1 MKLKFDDFPD
11 YEHYKNSSCIMIGP
25 KETSKK
31 TPLKKSK
38 KGPIQKEN
46 YFQEP
51 NKSKI
56 GMMLNNTIYEPN
68 IIKNLRALYKQYSEK
83 FSNICNH
90 VLNQKFKA
98 INKSIY
104 KFCVTP
110 FVTNSN
116 GIISSL
122 ILNTDQN
129 RQEFTQQL
137 SDYIKRKALKKKD
150 NFDIENPFHYLYPKN
165 FTALDKL
172 FVQLKIHDDE
182 IIEKKEDQLMKII
195 VIYDIQSINSVV
207 FNIFIS
213 RMLEYSRRQFCK
225 YIYVLLFDIAYDPK
239 NLYDKFNVSFL
250 PKIRFYTIA
259 NTPSNFLYHE
269 ILYDFIYKK
278 NSGFYIPKSQSLKEV
293 LDSISLHQI
302 SIESFKHYF
311 NLILFQFFF
320 MHQWNDD
327 EYLLYMEELN
337 EKKID
342 EEKKNEEKIGNENN
356 KEKKSQKK
364 RNTDNEETYRDNK
377 RKEIFENKL
386 NEIYFENSNLKVL
399 TERYKLFQNNI
410 NDETGKLL
418 KNYKEKMKNWELF
431 KLFYKLFEGFIEKF
445 LSESKDKEDCNY
457 YFLYNFLQYD
467 SSNNS
472 DDIIKKRAAAVI
484 KIFEKIPNQIE
495 SLKNYF
501 YPNLIDT
508 VKAAEN
514 LISDTNTK
522 NELKELNKKFD
533 HFMKTLD
540 NIDLKNVSNVS
551 DNFNIW
557 LKELLQLNWFI
568 KINAADNEHIKEN
581 CARKYINVYHRYA
594 EYKYMIEPPLMTSLL
609 QDLFFYCTENGKN
622 KYSFDIKGGDFEFKN
637 ILRAYFKCLMNLDS
651 NFKLNHFFY
660 DFLVEFKIT
669 EINDKNK
676 ELVENYRKVFLV
688 LSYWFNLVG
697 VFQKKK
703 GKKQGFIKNY
713 YSQVNYFED
722 NKEKNF
728 GNLSHLGHK

>member
-51 NKSKI
+51 KKSKI
-56 GMMLNNTIYEPN
+56 GVVLNNTLFEPN

-327 EYLLYMEELN
+327 EYLLFMEELN
-337 EKKID
+337 EHKIKKEIRQEENENKEQAKDKKSQKKKSTEIESMDDLIDNKRREILEQKLKEIYMSSNELKELTKKYKVLPSNINIEVEKLLNNYKEKMNNWKIVKLFYQLFEGFISKYLMKEKID
-342 EEKKNEEKIGNENN
+342 EEK
-356 KEKKSQKK
+356 
-364 RNTDNEETYRDNK
+364 TYN
-377 RKEIFENKL
+377 
-386 NEIYFENSNLKVL
+386 
-399 TERYKLFQNNI
+399 
-410 NDETGKLL
+410 
-418 KNYKEKMKNWELF
+418 
-431 KLFYKLFEGFIEKF
+431 
-445 LSESKDKEDCNY
+445 
-457 YFLYNFLQYD
+457 FLYKFLQYD
-467 SSNNS
+467 ELTDQDKILSNRVS
-472 DDIIKKRAAAVI
+472 EIHEIITKIDKPTEAI
-484 KIFEKIPNQIE
+484 KD
-495 SLKNYF
+495 YF
-501 YPNLIDT
+501 YPNFKEIVEKIEPLLNKEDNDSIQR
-508 VKAAEN
+508 
-514 LISDTNTK
+514 L
-522 NELKELNKKFD
+522 LKEAL
-533 HFMKTLD
+533 
-540 NIDLKNVSNVS
+540 I
-551 DNFNIW
+551 I
-557 LKELLQLNWFI
+557 
-568 KINAADNEHIKEN
+568 
-581 CARKYINVYHRYA
+581 
-594 EYKYMIEPPLMTSLL
+594 
-609 QDLFFYCTENGKN
+609 
-622 KYSFDIKGGDFEFKN
+622 
-637 ILRAYFKCLMNLDS
+637 
-651 NFKLNHFFY
+651 
-660 DFLVEFKIT
+660 
-669 EINDKNK
+669 
-676 ELVENYRKVFLV
+676 
-688 LSYWFNLVG
+688 
-697 VFQKKK
+697 
-703 GKKQGFIKNY
+703 
-713 YSQVNYFED
+713 
-722 NKEKNF
+722 
-728 GNLSHLGHK
+728 